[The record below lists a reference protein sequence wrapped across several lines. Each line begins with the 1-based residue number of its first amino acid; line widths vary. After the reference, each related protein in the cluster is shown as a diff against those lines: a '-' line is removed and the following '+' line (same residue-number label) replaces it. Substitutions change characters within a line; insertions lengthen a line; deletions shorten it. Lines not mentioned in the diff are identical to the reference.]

1 MKLYRMYIYIDP
13 DGDFSFKKSDSEWF
27 KENTLEF
34 FFRDRSNAGQRLY
47 DTLNEILTTLSEN
60 TPDYFKKSF
69 KENLIRQKELMI
81 NTDLN
86 VYHNEDIGN
95 YTFNWGV
102 EEIEETPI
110 KLKDTNEEL
119 NILKVEV

>member
-1 MKLYRMYIYIDP
+1 MYIYIDP

-60 TPDYFKKSF
+60 TPDYFKK
-69 KENLIRQKELMI
+69 
-81 NTDLN
+81 
-86 VYHNEDIGN
+86 
-95 YTFNWGV
+95 
-102 EEIEETPI
+102 
-110 KLKDTNEEL
+110 
-119 NILKVEV
+119 